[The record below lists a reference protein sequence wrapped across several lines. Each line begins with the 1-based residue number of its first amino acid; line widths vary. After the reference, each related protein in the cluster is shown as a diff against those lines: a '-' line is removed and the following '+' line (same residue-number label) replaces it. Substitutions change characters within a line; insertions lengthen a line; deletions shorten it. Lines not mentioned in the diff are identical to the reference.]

1 MISIYAHIYFMNKLE
16 YRLDHEVDEGWHV
29 NWEDGVCTYVNEY
42 DMLIV
47 ERKVHR
53 HPFGTEYAET
63 IEE

>member
-1 MISIYAHIYFMNKLE
+1 MNKLE

-29 NWEDGVCTYVNEY
+29 NWEDGVCTYVDEY
-42 DMLIV
+42 GVLIV
-47 ERKVHR
+47 ERKLHR